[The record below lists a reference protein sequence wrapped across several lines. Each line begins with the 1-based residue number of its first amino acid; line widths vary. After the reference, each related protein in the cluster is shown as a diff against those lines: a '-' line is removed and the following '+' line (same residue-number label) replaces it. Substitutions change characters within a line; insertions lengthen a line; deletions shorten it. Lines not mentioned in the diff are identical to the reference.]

1 MGRRYVE
8 VKPSAL
14 WDFILMVTPRG
25 QSQTG
30 IVPLC
35 QRRER
40 GQMFERQQVQWY
52 GPGTQRDAEPDLNAN
67 LKRAASGCISMILE
81 TERMSAECIKVGAG

>member
-1 MGRRYVE
+1 MGLYFNGHATR
-8 VKPSAL
+8 PIAD
-14 WDFILMVTPRG
+14 WDRTIM
-25 QSQTG
+25 SKK
-30 IVPLC
+30 
-35 QRRER
+35 ER

-52 GPGTQRDAEPDLNAN
+52 GPGTQRGAEPDLNAN